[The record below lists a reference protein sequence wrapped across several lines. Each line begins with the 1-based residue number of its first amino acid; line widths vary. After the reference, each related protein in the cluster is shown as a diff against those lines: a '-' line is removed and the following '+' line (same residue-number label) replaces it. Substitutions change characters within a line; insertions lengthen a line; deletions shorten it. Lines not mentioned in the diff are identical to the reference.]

1 MAYELTFIYSP
12 PDDEND
18 PNRHIEFRDLE
29 VVGELYNLDAFPK
42 ILGKL
47 GKGETKTLEDVA
59 AVLIRE
65 PNNLQDRNAVGVH
78 VMGIDGIARQVGHLS
93 REDAE
98 EYLGTIKKLEE
109 RAKKNVGCNATVY
122 GKGKEGLLGKPVYRV
137 TLSLP
142 EDSDEWAEWKVEK
155 TD

>member
-12 PDDEND
+12 SDDEND
-18 PNRHIEFRDLE
+18 PNRHIGFWDVE
-29 VVGELYNLDAFPK
+29 VAGESYNLDAFPK

-47 GKGETKTLEDVA
+47 GKGETRTLEDVA

-78 VMGIDGIARQVGHLS
+78 VMSTDGAARQVGHLS
-93 REDAE
+93 RDDAE
-98 EYLGTIKKLEE
+98 EYLATIKKLEE
-109 RAKKNVGCNATVY
+109 RTKKNVGCNATIY
-122 GKGKEGLLGKPVYRV
+122 GKGKEGLFGKPVYRV

-142 EDSDEWAEWKVEK
+142 EDADEWAKWEVEK

>member
-12 PDDEND
+12 SDDEND
-18 PNRHIEFRDLE
+18 PNRHIKFSDVE
-29 VVGELYNLDAFPK
+29 VAGESYNLDAFPK

-65 PNNLQDRNAVGVH
+65 PNNLHDHNAVGVH
-78 VMGIDGIARQVGHLS
+78 LMSTDGAARQVGHLS
-93 REDAE
+93 RDDAE
-98 EYLGTIKKLEE
+98 EYLDTIKMLEE
-109 RAKKNVGCNATVY
+109 RTKQNVGCNATVY

-142 EDSDEWAEWKVEK
+142 EDADEWAKWKVER
-155 TD
+155 TH

>member
-18 PNRHIEFRDLE
+18 PNRHIEFRDVE
-29 VVGELYNLDAFPK
+29 VAGELYNLDAFPK

-47 GKGETKTLEDVA
+47 GKGETNTLRDVA

-65 PNNLQDRNAVGVH
+65 PNNLRDHNAVGVH
-78 VMGIDGIARQVGHLS
+78 LMSTDGTARQVGHLS
-93 REDAE
+93 RDDAE
-98 EYLGTIKKLEE
+98 EYLDTIKKLEQRTE
-109 RAKKNVGCNATVY
+109 RNVGCNATVY
-122 GKGKEGLLGKPVYRV
+122 GQGKEGLLGKPVYRV

-142 EDSDEWAEWKVEK
+142 EDADEWAKWEVEK

>member
-18 PNRHIEFRDLE
+18 PNRHIEFWDVE
-29 VVGELYNLDAFPK
+29 VAGESYNLDAFPK

-65 PNNLQDRNAVGVH
+65 PNNLQHRNAVGVH
-78 VMGIDGIARQVGHLS
+78 VMSTDGTARQVGHLS

-98 EYLGTIKKLEE
+98 EYLDTIKKLEE
-109 RAKKNVGCNATVY
+109 RTKKNVGCNARVY
-122 GKGKEGLLGKPVYRV
+122 GKGKERLLGKPVYRV

-142 EDSDEWAEWKVEK
+142 EDADDWAKWKVEK

>member
-1 MAYELTFIYSP
+1 MAYEVTFIYSP
-12 PDDEND
+12 SDDEND
-18 PNRHIEFRDLE
+18 LNRHIEFRDVE
-29 VVGELYNLDAFPK
+29 VAGESYNLDAFPK

-47 GKGETKTLEDVA
+47 GKGETKTLKDVA

-78 VMGIDGIARQVGHLS
+78 VMSTDGGARQVGHLS

-98 EYLGTIKKLEE
+98 EYLGTIKKLEK
-109 RAKKNVGCNATVY
+109 RTQQNVGCNATVY
-122 GKGKEGLLGKPVYRV
+122 GKGKASLLGKPVYRV

-142 EDSDEWAEWKVEK
+142 EDADEWAEWEVEK
-155 TD
+155 AD